1 MHAINNYI
9 HVILNAVKDPLNREP
24 NFATRRSFTAFRMTL
39 VAGCLALTACH
50 HDNPLATHSKQQS
63 ATFLMNASAN
73 LERRLRLDV
82 KNDEH
87 GYGYLE
93 CMEGKKN
100 HEIHCETLYQGMIAF
115 AKEGHYP
122 GFEAITL
129 KNLTNQAMFTGLSD
143 DYYEVMASTWPVYY
157 PADK

>member
-1 MHAINNYI
+1 MKWNTLAT
-9 HVILNAVKDPLNREP
+9 VI
-24 NFATRRSFTAFRMTL
+24 TGT
-39 VAGCLALTACH
+39 LALTACH
-50 HDNPLATHSKQQS
+50 NDNPLKTHTKQQS

-73 LERRLRLDV
+73 LERRLRFDV

-93 CMEGKKN
+93 CMEDKKN
-100 HEIHCETLYQGMIAF
+100 HGIYCDTLYLGMIAF

-122 GFEAITL
+122 GFESINL
-129 KNLTNQAMFTGLSD
+129 KDLTNKSVFDSLSD
-143 DYYEVMASTWPVYY
+143 DYYEVMASTWPQYY

>member
-1 MHAINNYI
+1 
-9 HVILNAVKDPLNREP
+9 
-24 NFATRRSFTAFRMTL
+24 MTTII
-39 VAGCLALTACH
+39 AGTLALTACH
-50 HDNPLATHSKQQS
+50 HDNPLLIHTKQQS

-73 LERRLRLDV
+73 LERRLRFDV

-100 HEIHCETLYQGMIAF
+100 HEIHCEILYQGMIAF

-122 GFEAITL
+122 GFESITL
-129 KNLTNQAMFTGLSD
+129 NDLINKSVFDGLSD
-143 DYYEVMASTWPVYY
+143 DYIEVMVSTWPTYY
-157 PADK
+157 LADK